1 MDYEKSCHNDSL
13 CLHEYPKM
21 IRLKKSDIC
30 SERKNWNGFY
40 FSAESIFQESV
51 SKQNFYACSKEKKN
65 YVAPTFRLQ
74 SV

>member
-1 MDYEKSCHNDSL
+1 MKSHVIMTHFVYMNTQKWL
-13 CLHEYPKM
+13 V
-21 IRLKKSDIC
+21 LKKSDIC

-74 SV
+74 SI